1 MMPYKNPMTRKRA
14 KYVGPIVEVIQIGII
29 AYRTVFKIFMWN
41 DRYLSFWLLVGSL
54 LMAGILFI
62 FPWRIF
68 FFIIGFIMVGPQ
80 N

>member
-29 AYRTVFKIFMWN
+29 AYRTAFKIFMWN

-54 LMAGILFI
+54 LMTGILFI